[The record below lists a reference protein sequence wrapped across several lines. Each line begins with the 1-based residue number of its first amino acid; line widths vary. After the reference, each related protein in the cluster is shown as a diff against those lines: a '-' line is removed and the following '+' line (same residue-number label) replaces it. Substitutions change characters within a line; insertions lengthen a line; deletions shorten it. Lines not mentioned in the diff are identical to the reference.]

1 MPART
6 PMTAAIEKADGP
18 GDLVEPVRVQG
29 NTHLIAKRNLHGG
42 KPRLRD
48 TEGIYENES
57 EGDNADYEA
66 CKDFTG
72 EDFHKNP
79 FVGYFLKEQPIDIQV
94 QYLREN
100 QHSNDNQ
107 TDNQ

>member
-1 MPART
+1 M
-6 PMTAAIEKADGP
+6 
-18 GDLVEPVRVQG
+18 
-29 NTHLIAKRNLHGG
+29 AKGNLHGG

-48 TEGIYENES
+48 KEGIYEYES
-57 EGDNADYEA
+57 ERDDTDYEA
-66 CKDFTG
+66 RKDFTG

-79 FVGYFLKEQPIDIQV
+79 FVGYFLKKQPIDIQV

-100 QHSNDNQ
+100 QHSDDNQ